1 MTNKIMNCAFQLRKY
16 ATGKQVIM
24 QMKRLMSFTLAI
36 KLLTKESW
44 LHAFDDDTIDSN
56 VCTKIWLVYKS
67 MNNHTAKD
75 FKPNDDQLDD
85 DVDAVV
91 TKINVLDDMDYP
103 KGNPTSPNVELG
115 R

>member
-1 MTNKIMNCAFQLRKY
+1 
-16 ATGKQVIM
+16 
-24 QMKRLMSFTLAI
+24 
-36 KLLTKESW
+36 
-44 LHAFDDDTIDSN
+44 
-56 VCTKIWLVYKS
+56 

-103 KGNPTSPNVELG
+103 KGNPTSPMWN
-115 R
+115 